1 MMKIAVLGGSFNPLH
16 NGHVMLAQKV
26 MSEFHYD
33 RIFFVPTFLPPHK
46 QIVCGASAEQ
56 RFEMVKNFCESFE
69 CGNCFVAEDCEI
81 KRGGISYTYD
91 TLVYLVKKYGTGTQ
105 NGKNRIEGKIGLIMG
120 EEIAC
125 EFEKWKNP
133 EGICELAE
141 LIIIPRVC
149 DYSKNDVVSSKN
161 KPTGNYLGDFAGQ
174 CDEKKLI
181 YPHKMLSENVMAVSS
196 TDIRNRIANQ
206 KEYKHLVPKEIYEYI
221 EEKGIYKDLL
231 TGE

>member
-56 RFEMVKNFCESFE
+56 RFEMVKNFCECFE
-69 CGNCFVAEDCEI
+69 CGNCIVAEDCEI
-81 KRGGISYTYD
+81 KRGGNSYTYD
-91 TLVYLVKKYGTGTQ
+91 TLEKKKKKYGTGTQ

-174 CDEKKLI
+174 FDEKKLI

-221 EEKGIYKDLL
+221 EEKGIYNDLL

>member
-1 MMKIAVLGGSFNPLH
+1 MKAAVLGGSFNPLH

-26 MSEFHYD
+26 LEEFHYD
-33 RIFFVPTFLPPHK
+33 KIFFVPTFLPPHK

-56 RFEMVKNFCESFE
+56 RFEMVKLFCESFE
-69 CGNCFVAEDCEI
+69 NGKHFVAEDCEL
-81 KRGGISYTYD
+81 KRGGVSYTYD
-91 TLVYLVKKYGTGTQ
+91 TLVFLLKKYGTEC
-105 NGKNRIEGKIGLIMG
+105 KKEAEKIEGKIGLIMG

-161 KPTGNYLGDFAGQ
+161 KPTGNYLGDFAEQ
-174 CDEKKLI
+174 FDEKKII

-196 TDIRNRIANQ
+196 TDIRYRIANQ
-206 KEYKHLVPKEIYEYI
+206 KEYKHLVPQKIFEFI
-221 EEKGIYKDLL
+221 EEKGIYKDLNS
-231 TGE
+231 